1 MFLPQGASEDTSELE
16 REVDSLNAVLQQEK
30 AAHDAT
36 REELESLQK
45 QLQVAK
51 DQLAELQGGAQ
62 AQVQAATAL
71 MEASLAS
78 KEEVGV
84 TQFT

>member
-1 MFLPQGASEDTSELE
+1 MLLQGASEDMSELE
-16 REVDSLNAVLQQEK
+16 READSLNTALQQEK

-51 DQLAELQGGAQ
+51 DQLAELQGGSQ

-71 MEASLAS
+71 MEGNLAS

>member
-1 MFLPQGASEDTSELE
+1 M
-16 REVDSLNAVLQQEK
+16 DSLNAALQQEK

-71 MEASLAS
+71 MEASLVS

>member
-1 MFLPQGASEDTSELE
+1 M
-16 REVDSLNAVLQQEK
+16 DSLNTALQQEK

-51 DQLAELQGGAQ
+51 DQLTELQGGSQ
-62 AQVQAATAL
+62 AQVQAATAI
-71 MEASLAS
+71 MEGNLAS

>member
-1 MFLPQGASEDTSELE
+1 MLLQGASEDTSELE
-16 REVDSLNAVLQQEK
+16 REVDSLNTALQQEK

-51 DQLAELQGGAQ
+51 DQLAELQGGSQ

-71 MEASLAS
+71 MEGNLVS

>member
-1 MFLPQGASEDTSELE
+1 MLLQGASEDTSELE
-16 REVDSLNAVLQQEK
+16 REVDSLNTALQQEK

-51 DQLAELQGGAQ
+51 DQLAELQGGSQ

-71 MEASLAS
+71 MEGNLAS

>member
-1 MFLPQGASEDTSELE
+1 MFLLQGASEDTTELE
-16 REVDSLNAVLQQEK
+16 REVDSLNTALQQEK

-51 DQLAELQGGAQ
+51 DQLAELQGGSQ

-71 MEASLAS
+71 MEGNLAS

>member
-1 MFLPQGASEDTSELE
+1 MFLLQGASEDTSELE
-16 REVDSLNAVLQQEK
+16 REVDSLNTALQQEK

-51 DQLAELQGGAQ
+51 DQLAELQGGSQ

-71 MEASLAS
+71 MEGNLAS